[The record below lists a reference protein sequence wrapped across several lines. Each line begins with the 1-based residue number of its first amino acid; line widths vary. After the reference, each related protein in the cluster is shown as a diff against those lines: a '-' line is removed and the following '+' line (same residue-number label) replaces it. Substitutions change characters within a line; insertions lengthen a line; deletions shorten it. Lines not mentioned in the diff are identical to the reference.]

1 MNNLLVSENK
11 FSKIFKIG
19 EIDLYVAKA
28 FDEESN
34 VHFIVCSIPVI
45 KEITAMDIQYP
56 VYCQSEVSRDA
67 MFDNFDIPFAE
78 GFLDALIKEIKE
90 NNMVSFEVEK
100 GQKGPTA
107 VNVKPNN

>member
-45 KEITAMDIQYP
+45 KEITAINIQYP

-78 GFLDALIKEIKE
+78 GFIDALIKEIKE
-90 NNMVSFEVEK
+90 NDEK
-100 GQKGPTA
+100 SK
-107 VNVKPNN
+107 KEKS